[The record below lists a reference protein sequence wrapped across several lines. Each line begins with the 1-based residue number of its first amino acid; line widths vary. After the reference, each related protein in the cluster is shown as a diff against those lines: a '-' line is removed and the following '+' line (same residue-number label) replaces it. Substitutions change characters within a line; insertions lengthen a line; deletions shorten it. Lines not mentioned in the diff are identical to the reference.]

1 MSYIFSPQTSLS
13 CLWQATSTIRSNMH
27 VIFHDLDDPRAPDDV
42 KEVVDSEIKYV
53 RPTPPPG
60 SLLTASLYVMYREWH
75 FREAQ
80 LSPLLLV
87 QCR

>member
-1 MSYIFSPQTSLS
+1 MPDGVSFYPTVINDDGKVLSSASKVTMSPPT
-13 CLWQATSTIRSNMH
+13 
-27 VIFHDLDDPRAPDDV
+27 DV

-60 SLLTASLYVMYREWH
+60 SLLMASLYVIMYREWH

-80 LSPLLLV
+80 LSLLLLV